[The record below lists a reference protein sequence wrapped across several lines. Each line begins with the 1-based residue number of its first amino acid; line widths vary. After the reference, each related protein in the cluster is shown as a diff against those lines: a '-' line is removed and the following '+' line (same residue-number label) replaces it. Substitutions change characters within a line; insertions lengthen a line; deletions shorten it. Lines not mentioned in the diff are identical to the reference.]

1 MDRITR
7 IATPVAKVIKPI
19 RNRPEAMADK
29 TRAIS
34 KTVMVIVNSF
44 Y

>member
-1 MDRITR
+1 MDLMIR
-7 IATPVAKVIKPI
+7 IATPVAKVIRPI
-19 RNRPEAMADK
+19 RNNPEAMADN

-34 KTVMVIVNSF
+34 KMVILKTPL